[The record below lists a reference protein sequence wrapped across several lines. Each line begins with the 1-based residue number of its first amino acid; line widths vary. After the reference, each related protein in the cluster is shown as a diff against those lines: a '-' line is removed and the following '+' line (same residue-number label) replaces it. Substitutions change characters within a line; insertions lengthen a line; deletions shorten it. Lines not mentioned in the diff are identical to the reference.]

1 MLGPEFFDCPIEEF
15 YRLLAEYEPKFIARE
30 AELDDLGMRQRFVA
44 SIHKDPSARLG
55 YKAEIKM
62 QLVGMDSPFFWISG
76 TENVVI
82 IRSAYTA
89 PLVIRGAGEGA
100 RMAASGVINNHLT
113 L

>member
-1 MLGPEFFDCPIEEF
+1 MQEF

-76 TENVVI
+76 TENVTI
-82 IRSAYTA
+82 IHSGEAY
-89 PLVIRGAGEGA
+89 PLVIKGSGEGA
-100 RMAASGVINNHLT
+100 RLAASGIIRNILQ
-113 L
+113 